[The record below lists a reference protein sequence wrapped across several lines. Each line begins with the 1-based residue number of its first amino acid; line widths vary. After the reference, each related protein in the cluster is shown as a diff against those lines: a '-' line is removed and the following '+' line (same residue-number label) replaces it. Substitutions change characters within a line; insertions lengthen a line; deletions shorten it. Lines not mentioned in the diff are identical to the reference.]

1 MRMLLKAQLDV
12 DKSNQA
18 LSEGRMQEALQS
30 VLDDLKPEAAY
41 FTSLDGKRTV
51 LIVFDM
57 DDPSDLPRVV
67 EPFFQTASAAVEVM
81 PVMTADD
88 LQAGLQ
94 RIGRWPA

>member
-18 LSEGRMQEALQS
+18 LSEGRLQEALRS
-30 VLDDLKPEAAY
+30 VLNDLKPEAAY
-41 FTSLDGKRTV
+41 FAPLDGKRTA

-57 DDPSDLPRVV
+57 DDPSDLPRIS

-81 PVMTADD
+81 PVMNADD
-88 LQAGLQ
+88 LLAGLQ
-94 RIGRWPA
+94 KVGR